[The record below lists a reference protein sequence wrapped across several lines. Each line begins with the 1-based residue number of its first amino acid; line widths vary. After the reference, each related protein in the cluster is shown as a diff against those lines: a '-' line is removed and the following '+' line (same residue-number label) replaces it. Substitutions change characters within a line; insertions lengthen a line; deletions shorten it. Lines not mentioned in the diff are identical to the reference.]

1 MAKAAGEPAEKST
14 DLAGSLPF
22 FPRAAG
28 SSLAG
33 SLELVD
39 FRRKRL
45 LLNRLSR
52 PGQVHVY
59 SAECRAG
66 ERLRLQLLVPMLPLG
81 GSVAPSVAV
90 IAQSLPYSADVQ
102 KLPMD
107 LPAGFSAVV
116 APPPG
121 HLVAPAQD
129 RFTGARYYPG
139 PVIDTRT
146 LVGGRCYIV
155 VWSPYNHMG
164 KYALHIG
171 YAWPWQWAYW
181 LQLLRFW
188 WQVRGWFEM
197 SRTAAYV
204 AVLAVV
210 LAIVLILRSSR
221 SRRRRP

>member
-1 MAKAAGEPAEKST
+1 MVKATGEPVEKSS
-14 DLAGSLPF
+14 DLAGSLPV
-22 FPRAAG
+22 FPRATG

-33 SLELVD
+33 SLELLD

-45 LLNRLSR
+45 LFNRLSK

-81 GSVAPSVAV
+81 GSASPSVAV
-90 IAQSLPYSADVQ
+90 IAQSLPYSADVH

-116 APPPG
+116 APPPSR
-121 HLVAPAQD
+121 LVAPTQD

-181 LQLLRFW
+181 LQVPRFW

-197 SRTAAYV
+197 SRTVAY
-204 AVLAVV
+204 LAILGIL
-210 LAIVLILRSSR
+210 LAIVLVLRFGR
-221 SRRRRP
+221 SGRRRQ